1 MIQLTQA
8 KIAIMKTPMKRFLF
22 WTPRILCLLFAG
34 LISLFALDVFEEN
47 HGFWNTTLALLLH
60 LIPTGILLLILALSW
75 RWEWVGGV
83 TFPALGAFYLIFF
96 WGRFHWSAYAIISGS
111 LFLLGTL
118 FLLNWGSRVKLRA
131 SHDAGAI

>member
-1 MIQLTQA
+1 
-8 KIAIMKTPMKRFLF
+8 MKTPMTRFLL

-47 HGFWNTTLALLLH
+47 HGFWNTTLALLMH

-83 TFPALGAFYLIFF
+83 IFPALGAFYLIFF

-118 FLLNWGSRVKLRA
+118 FLLNWSSRVKLRA
-131 SHDAGAI
+131 SLDAGAI

>member
-1 MIQLTQA
+1 
-8 KIAIMKTPMKRFLF
+8 MKHFLF

-47 HGFWNTTLALLLH
+47 HGFWNTVLALLMH

-83 TFPALGAFYLIFF
+83 VFPVLGACYLFFF

-118 FLLNWGSRVKLRA
+118 FLLGWSSRVKLRA
-131 SHDAGAI
+131 NT

>member
-1 MIQLTQA
+1 MNRYTQVED
-8 KIAIMKTPMKRFLF
+8 AIMKTPMKPFLF

-47 HGFWNTTLALLLH
+47 HGFWNTALALLIH
-60 LIPTGILLLILALSW
+60 LIPTAILLLILALSW

-83 TFPALGAFYLIFF
+83 IFPVLGVSYLFFF

-111 LFLLGTL
+111 LFLLGAL
-118 FLLNWGSRVKLRA
+118 FLLGWSNRVKLRA
-131 SHDAGAI
+131 NS